1 MEQNATNP
9 SLLTTVRKVL
19 VSKTVVISKFSFST
33 SFLKIGKEM
42 SHLSII
48 IATTVN
54 QSLHIVGK
62 LTHVGKLQRTELIK

>member
-1 MEQNATNP
+1 MLQTLP
-9 SLLTTVRKVL
+9 CLQVQKVL
-19 VSKTVVISKFSFST
+19 VSKTVFISKFSFST
-33 SFLKIGKEM
+33 SLLKIGKET

-48 IATTVN
+48 IAITVS